1 MSKPTYRPLFWRAL
15 KLVWE
20 RRILWFVGIF
30 AGVLNTG
37 AVLEIGFRAF
47 NPVEAD
53 QEIKYLF
60 LSNLIPYFDSVRIY
74 FAQFLVISPLRAI
87 ITLLVLLVIVIAI
100 ISLSVASQGGLIK
113 GALSRREPKTK
124 ELFDLPRAVL
134 LRILV
139 IDIVAKILVG
149 ILLALSTVPLA
160 LLATNVLAN
169 LLASLVVLVLFF
181 VLTLS
186 ISLLSILAIASAV
199 RGKHRLADSF
209 EEALIIFKKHPV
221 VVFEIAV
228 LLFVVQLAGTLVA
241 SIAIM
246 LLWIPYTV
254 LFVLATMFPLTVLT
268 TAVSLGIGLASL
280 IILIVIN
287 GFLTAYQYTVWAFV
301 YDKLRTGKIMPKLHR
316 FVKTFRVL

>member
-1 MSKPTYRPLFWRAL
+1 
-15 KLVWE
+15 
-20 RRILWFVGIF
+20 
-30 AGVLNTG
+30 
-37 AVLEIGFRAF
+37 
-47 NPVEAD
+47 
-53 QEIKYLF
+53 
-60 LSNLIPYFDSVRIY
+60 
-74 FAQFLVISPLRAI
+74 
-87 ITLLVLLVIVIAI
+87 
-100 ISLSVASQGGLIK
+100 
-113 GALSRREPKTK
+113 
-124 ELFDLPRAVL
+124 
-134 LRILV
+134 
-139 IDIVAKILVG
+139 
-149 ILLALSTVPLA
+149 
-160 LLATNVLAN
+160 
-169 LLASLVVLVLFF
+169 
-181 VLTLS
+181 
-186 ISLLSILAIASAV
+186 AIASAV